1 MSALSPAECRRFHAF
16 THAKLR
22 GGVTLLTFSM
32 PLLFAVGWIRDYA
45 VLGPTA
51 HTTLLVRLC
60 LILTLL
66 GLAALLRRCDFSR
79 ISELIGI
86 AYALTF
92 GTAIAVLTA
101 LEPAKL
107 SLTHVA
113 VMLTTIILLP
123 NCVRRSTAIG
133 VALGLCVPMFVLL
146 LYLGAPR
153 GLWIAYLLFSI
164 AGILIGAVQRSAT
177 LHATLDIF
185 IHRQRLLRRLHQD
198 SLTGVANRDGWEAR
212 SARLHREHE
221 ASGRPLSVIFFDI
234 DHFKHV
240 NDQHGHATG
249 DAVLQRVSTLLKQHL
264 RGHDVVARVGGE
276 EFVALLSDTEVED
289 AHRVAERIRR
299 AIEALSDPVRVT
311 VSAGVTQ
318 AFPAESLETATQ
330 RADAALLRA
339 KQAGRNRIMRA

>member
-1 MSALSPAECRRFHAF
+1 MSALSPAEYRRFHAF

-45 VLGPTA
+45 VLGPVA
-51 HTTLLVRLC
+51 HTTLLARLC
-60 LILTLL
+60 LIVALL
-66 GLAALLRRCDFSR
+66 CLAALLRRYDISR
-79 ISELIGI
+79 MGEAVGI

-92 GTAIAVLTA
+92 GIAIAVLTA

-113 VMLTTIILLP
+113 VMLMAIILLP

-133 VALGLCVPMFVLL
+133 VAAGLCLPMFALL
-146 LYLGAPR
+146 LYLAAPV
-153 GLWIAYLLFSI
+153 GLWVAYLLFS
-164 AGILIGAVQRSAT
+164 AVGILIGMVQRSAT

-198 SLTGVANRDGWEAR
+198 SLTGVANREGWEAR

-221 ASGRPLSVIFFDI
+221 SSGRPLSVIFFDI

-276 EFVALLSDTEVED
+276 EFVALLADTTVED

-299 AIEALSDPVRVT
+299 AIETLGEPVRVT

-318 AFPAESLETATQ
+318 AHPAESLETATQ
-330 RADAALLRA
+330 RADAALLQA
-339 KQAGRNRIMRA
+339 KQAGRNRIVRA